1 MKFSDSRYNG
11 NGKRYRVLCILHS
24 EFITIIMLYYYR
36 TNVLFEDY
44 RLSVLIRPENFF
56 SFILL
61 ITSQFENFDFHLL
74 LYFHQINI
82 YRRNRLKWLHF
93 EYIFGLFDCVHFTF
107 NRNLKQAMHI
117 RNLTFL
123 VKSRKLIAMF
133 NVDS

>member
-61 ITSQFENFDFHLL
+61 ITSQFENFDYSTITIFPPNKHLQAQSL
-74 LYFHQINI
+74 KMTSFRIYF
-82 YRRNRLKWLHF
+82 W
-93 EYIFGLFDCVHFTF
+93 TF
-107 NRNLKQAMHI
+107 
-117 RNLTFL
+117 
-123 VKSRKLIAMF
+123 
-133 NVDS
+133 